1 MEISTLEKIG
11 VEEAKTKACELV
23 MNIKQTVPEKYKIK
37 AEETYIN
44 GMYVAKPKKRDEI
57 ERPAVEV
64 DFSQRVERPNIR
76 KL

>member
-1 MEISTLEKIG
+1 
-11 VEEAKTKACELV
+11 

-44 GMYVAKPKKRDEI
+44 GMYVAKPKRRDEI
-57 ERPAVEV
+57 ERPPVEV
-64 DFSQRVERPNIR
+64 DLSHKVQRPNIR

>member
-1 MEISTLEKIG
+1 
-11 VEEAKTKACELV
+11 

-57 ERPAVEV
+57 ERPPVEV
-64 DFSQRVERPNIR
+64 DLSQRVERPNIR